1 MGKKKYK
8 TKKTQIWT
16 TQIVQTK
23 KNKNTP
29 LPQSILLFLFPSA
42 NLERSTAANEP
53 VDTMNL
59 SNIPILPHEILDK
72 KKKEEEQK
80 EMEAKELESIDQSSL
95 KIMLFPS
102 QVSRCI
108 RV

>member
-1 MGKKKYK
+1 MKCNCCAIIY
-8 TKKTQIWT
+8 
-16 TQIVQTK
+16 
-23 KNKNTP
+23 
-29 LPQSILLFLFPSA
+29 LCFLA

-59 SNIPILPHEILDK
+59 TDIPIIQADLN
-72 KKKEEEQK
+72 KKKEEQEQQ

-102 QVSRCI
+102 QVQT
-108 RV
+108 